1 MEGNTMGKPSKKHF
15 SFKRLTIEDLDTIL
29 HVQKIVV
36 DSLED
41 PSILAALTPEEY
53 TFLLNNH
60 GEIIGAFD
68 QDKLIAIRA
77 VLEPPID
84 EEHLGLDLGL
94 SGDELTDVLYQE
106 ISMVL
111 PSYRGHGLQQQLAKH
126 IMKVVEQSSK
136 AYTHICATVAPTNI
150 PSLKDK
156 FKQGMHTVVLKKTY
170 GDKWRYTFAKPM
182 KEIWEF
188 DDSSSKSVPLHDLHE
203 HQRLL
208 DEGWYGVKLVPKDE
222 SYAITYQR
230 RKSIS

>member
-1 MEGNTMGKPSKKHF
+1 MGTTSETQF
-15 SFKRLTIEDLDTIL
+15 SFKRLTTDDLDTIL
-29 HVQKIVV
+29 HVQEIVV

-53 TFLLNNH
+53 TYLLNDH
-60 GEIIGAFD
+60 GEMVGAFD

-84 EEHLGLDLGL
+84 EEHLGFDFGL
-94 SGDELTDVLYQE
+94 SGDELEHILYQE

-126 IMKVVEQSSK
+126 IMNIVEQSSK

-156 FKQGMHTVVLKKTY
+156 FKQGMHTVMLKKTY

-182 KEIWEF
+182 IETWKF
-188 DDSSSKSVPLHDLHE
+188 DDSHSKTVPLHDVHE

-208 DEGWYGVKLVPKDE
+208 DEGWYGVQLVPKDE
-222 SYAITYQR
+222 SYMITYQR